1 MSLSLNSTRVYLWF
15 TVLFVLPPFSATI
28 VLSRLVMSDSFRPYG
43 LQPTRATVPWVAKSQ
58 TQLKRLSMPADMH
71 AWTAAR
77 HAPLS
82 LGFFRQEYWSG
93 CHFLLQGIFLTQGL
107 NPYLLCLLH
116 CRQILY
122 LLSHWGSLRNS
133 SHC

>member
-1 MSLSLNSTRVYLWF
+1 MSLSFNSTRVYLWF
-15 TVLFVLPPFSATI
+15 TVLSVLPPFSATI

-43 LQPTRATVPWVAKSQ
+43 LQPTRATVHWVAKSQ
-58 TQLKRLSMPADMH
+58 TQLKRLNMPADTH
-71 AWTAAR
+71 TWTAAH

-107 NPYLLCLLH
+107 NPYLLCLMY

-122 LLSHWGSLRNS
+122 LLSLGKPQKQ
-133 SHC
+133 

>member
-1 MSLSLNSTRVYLWF
+1 MSLSFNSTRVYLWF
-15 TVLFVLPPFSATI
+15 TVLSVLPPFSATI

-43 LQPTRATVPWVAKSQ
+43 LQPTRATVQWVAKSQ
-58 TQLKRLSMPADMH
+58 TQLKQLNMPADTH
-71 AWTAAR
+71 TWTAAH

-107 NPYLLCLLH
+107 NPYLLCLMY

-122 LLSHWGSLRNS
+122 LLSLGKPQKQ
-133 SHC
+133 